1 MSRRWWPLG
10 YCLLIMLAAAL
21 RTGSSAADS
30 VPFGVWPPAEAVQ
43 GIDGEAVTFPSHSPY
58 ALGDVGR
65 GADRDPATE
74 GVGRLFLPESAGA
87 SMPVPA
93 IVLLH
98 GNGGVMGA
106 RELTYARQFAA
117 MGVAALVVDVFAAR
131 RDMVTDFTSRVL
143 NVTEAM
149 FLADAYAALDW
160 LAARP
165 DVDGERVAVMGFS
178 YGAMATMYAAQAQ
191 IAEIYAPGGARFAA
205 HVSFYGP
212 CIARFEDRRAT
223 GAPVLMLMG
232 ALDAIIDVDRCRE
245 VADDLEAGGA
255 PVEMVVFPEAY
266 HQWDGAVS
274 RPREVGR
281 TIAGCRLEVGAD
293 AVVRDLVTGLPMNG
307 RIARQAVLALCVGD
321 RGFVIGRDD
330 AVRAQSNYLLTR
342 FLGSL
347 FGGRA

>member
-1 MSRRWWPLG
+1 MRRLRQCG
-10 YCLLIMLAAAL
+10 CFLFVLAAVIHA
-21 RTGSSAADS
+21 GPSAADR
-30 VPFGVWPPAEAVQ
+30 VPFGTWPPADAVQ
-43 GIDGEAVTFPSHSPY
+43 DMAGEVVAFPSHSPY
-58 ALGDVGR
+58 ALADVGR
-65 GADRDPATE
+65 GPDRDPATE
-74 GVGRLFLPESAGA
+74 GVGRLFLPEGAGTD
-87 SMPVPA
+87 MPVPA
-93 IVLLH
+93 VVLLH
-98 GNGGVMGA
+98 GNGGIMGA

-117 MGVAALVVDVFAAR
+117 MGVAALAVDVFAAR

-160 LAARP
+160 LDSRP
-165 DVDGERVAVMGFS
+165 DVDGARVAVMGFS
-178 YGAMATMYAAQAQ
+178 YGAMATMYAAQQQ
-191 IAEIYAPGGARFAA
+191 IAEIYSPGGARFAA

-255 PVEMVVFPEAY
+255 TVDMVVFPDAY
-266 HQWDGAVS
+266 HQWDGAVT

-281 TIAGCRLEVGAD
+281 TIAECRLEVGAD
-293 AVVRDLVTGLPMNG
+293 AVVRDLVTGVPMSG

-330 AVRAQSNYLLTR
+330 GVRAQSNDLLTR
-342 FLGSL
+342 FLGPL